1 MEILFIIV
9 ALWLMNDAMTGYKAA
24 RHAQKVV
31 YNRDL
36 SFIDYMVMNHPIMTI
51 CIAIL
56 LLLAVIAIFIYNAM
70 LLGLLIVVF
79 FPVMVLAACL
89 KKVR

>member
-1 MEILFIIV
+1 MTFLYIWSGLAGLLCVLFVLKLVLQI
-9 ALWLMNDAMTGYKAA
+9 G
-24 RHAQKVV
+24 
-31 YNRDL
+31 
-36 SFIDYMVMNHPIMTI
+36 
-51 CIAIL
+51 
-56 LLLAVIAIFIYNAM
+56 LAGSGRYADWSSYNAM

>member
-1 MEILFIIV
+1 MLFV
-9 ALWLMNDAMTGYKAA
+9 LK
-24 RHAQKVV
+24 
-31 YNRDL
+31 
-36 SFIDYMVMNHPIMTI
+36 
-51 CIAIL
+51 L
-56 LLLAVIAIFIYNAM
+56 LLQIGMAGSGRYVDWSSYNTM

>member
-1 MEILFIIV
+1 MLFV
-9 ALWLMNDAMTGYKAA
+9 LK
-24 RHAQKVV
+24 
-31 YNRDL
+31 
-36 SFIDYMVMNHPIMTI
+36 
-51 CIAIL
+51 L
-56 LLLAVIAIFIYNAM
+56 LLQIGLAGSGHYVDWSSYNAM

>member
-1 MEILFIIV
+1 
-9 ALWLMNDAMTGYKAA
+9 
-24 RHAQKVV
+24 
-31 YNRDL
+31 
-36 SFIDYMVMNHPIMTI
+36 MVMNHPIMTI

>member
-1 MEILFIIV
+1 MIILYIWVGLAGLLCVLFV
-9 ALWLMNDAMTGYKAA
+9 LK
-24 RHAQKVV
+24 
-31 YNRDL
+31 
-36 SFIDYMVMNHPIMTI
+36 
-51 CIAIL
+51 L
-56 LLLAVIAIFIYNAM
+56 LLQIGMAGSGHRADWSSYNAM